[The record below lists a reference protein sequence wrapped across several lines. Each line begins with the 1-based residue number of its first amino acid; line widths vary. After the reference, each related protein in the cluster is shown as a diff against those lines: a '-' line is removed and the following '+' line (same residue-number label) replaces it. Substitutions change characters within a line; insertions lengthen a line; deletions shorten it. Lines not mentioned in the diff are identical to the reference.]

1 MKLED
6 LVDRK
11 ILYLNYPINKYAIQE
26 GKVSEISPAKM
37 CVKINSDWHLI
48 DNIRIIELFKEDE
61 RPKLGFGLPK
71 NEKDAK

>member
-37 CVKINSDWHLI
+37 CMKINSDWHLVS
-48 DNIRIIELFKEDE
+48 NIRIIELFNEDE

-71 NEKDAK
+71 NEKEAK

>member
-26 GKVSEISPAKM
+26 GKVTEISPAKM
-37 CVKINSDWHLI
+37 CMKINSDWHLVS
-48 DNIRIIELFKEDE
+48 NIRVIELFSEDE
-61 RPKLGFGLPK
+61 RPKLGFGLTK
-71 NEKDAK
+71 DEKKAK